1 MVRSLCVL
9 LAILGVSALGAP
21 AAGSQVLPM
30 MPLPAHTTP
39 GTGELP
45 VTGSFSVALTGY
57 KDARLERAKARFL
70 ETISRKTGMFLT
82 NPASAPT
89 LTVTTTAAGAAV
101 QQLGEDESYRLE
113 VTPQAATLTAP
124 TPLGTMHGL
133 QTFLQLVRMTPK
145 GFAVASVTIDDQPRF
160 PWRGL
165 MLDVGRHFMP
175 MPVVLETLDAMEVVK
190 LNVFHWHLSED
201 QGFRVESKR
210 YPLLT
215 EKGSDGLFYTQQQ
228 VREVVAYARDRGI
241 RVVPEFDTPAHTQ
254 AWFPGYPELAAAP
267 GPYEIARTWGVLDP
281 VMDPTKESTYVFLDV
296 LIREMAE
303 LFPDA
308 YFHIGG
314 DECNGKQWDANPAIQ
329 KYMKDHGLK
338 DNAALQA
345 YFTKRVQQLVAK
357 HGKIAEGWDEV
368 LQPDTPKDVVI
379 QSWRGKE
386 SLAEAA
392 RRGYRGVLS
401 AGFYIDLN
409 QSAEQHY
416 LADPIDAAAGL
427 TPEQQ
432 ARVLGG
438 EATMWSEY
446 VSPENVNSRI
456 WPRTAAIAER
466 LWSPADVRDVDSMY
480 ARLPGI
486 LDQLHWVGVD
496 NAALEQR
503 MLERIAGGND
513 DAPLRVLADVVQPPE
528 GYLRGQL
535 RAYTSATP
543 LNHLVD
549 AVPPESTAG
558 REFSRLIDRIVADH
572 IVAHSATAEE
582 MAHARGWLTL
592 WRGNDARLEPLTARS
607 ELAAELAPVSAMLSK
622 VAAIGLEALDHMDNR
637 QPLSADRV
645 QQMQATLKQAAFPT
659 AALVNTAVA
668 PVGRLVQAAAK

>member
-9 LAILGVSALGAP
+9 LAILCTSTLGASP
-21 AAGSQVLPM
+21 AGSQVLPL
-30 MPLPAHTTP
+30 MPLPSHATP
-39 GTGELP
+39 GAGELP
-45 VTGSFSVALTGY
+45 VSGSFSVTLTGY
-57 KDARLERAKARFL
+57 KDARLERAKQRFL
-70 ETISRKTGMFLT
+70 ETLARKTGMSLT
-82 NPASAPT
+82 QPASTPT
-89 LTVTTTAAGAAV
+89 LTVTTTASGAPI

-113 VTPQAATLTAP
+113 VTPERATLTAP
-124 TPLGTMHGL
+124 TPLGAMHGL

-145 GFAVASVTIDDQPRF
+145 GFSVAAITIDDQPRF

-165 MLDVGRHFMP
+165 MLDAGRHFMP
-175 MPVVLETLDAMEVVK
+175 LPVVLQTLDAMEVVK

-241 RVVPEFDTPAHTQ
+241 RVVPEFDSPAHTQ
-254 AWFPGYPELAAAP
+254 AWFAGYPELAAAP
-267 GPYEIARTWGVLDP
+267 GPYDIARTWGVFDP

-345 YFTKRVQQLVAK
+345 YFTRRVQQLVAK

-379 QSWRGKE
+379 QSWRGQE

-392 RRGYRGVLS
+392 RRGYRGLLS
-401 AGFYIDLN
+401 NGYYIDLN

-416 LADPIDAAAGL
+416 LSDPIDPRANL
-427 TPEQQ
+427 TPDQQ
-432 ARVLGG
+432 ARILGG

-466 LWSPADVRDVDSMY
+466 LWSPAGMRDVDSMY

-486 LDQLHWVGVD
+486 LDRLHWVGID

-513 DAPLRVLADVVQPPE
+513 AAALRVLADIVQPPE

-535 RAYTSATP
+535 RAYTSATA

-549 AVPPESTAG
+549 AVPPESMTG
-558 REFSRLIDRIVADH
+558 REFSRLVDH
-572 IVAHSATAEE
+572 ILAHSATSQQA
-582 MAHARGWLTL
+582 AQARALLTQ
-592 WRGNDARLEPLTARS
+592 WQTNDVYLQSLATRS
-607 ELAAELAPVSAMLSK
+607 ELASELAPVSTMLSQ
-622 VAAIGLEALDHMDNR
+622 VGAIGLEAVDHIEKQ
-637 QPLSADRV
+637 QPLPADRV
-645 QQMQATLKQAAFPT
+645 QQMQATLKQAAYPA